1 MFNDNGNVLHL
12 PVARKQSF
20 DQAVA
25 RMPGAI

>member
-1 MFNDNGNVLHL
+1 MSNYNGNVLHL
-12 PVARKQSF
+12 PVARKQSS